1 MARGN
6 DQQINPARSGLLNSA
21 LIDDIARPR
30 ARDTKKPDERS
41 GYSRELVFENVRVF
55 DTLRSEMLDES

>member
-1 MARGN
+1 MERWN
-6 DQQINPARSGLLNSA
+6 DQQIDSSRSGLYSSA
-21 LIDDIARPR
+21 FIDDIARPR